1 MSSPAAE
8 PISDARLEANRANAQ
23 LSTGPTSAEGKST
36 SSRNAIKHGLSCR
49 ETNLFFNDPDE
60 QTQFLIHKKSLRN
73 ELIPVGEVEE
83 KLFHLYAFCLFQ
95 AQRAQVLELAATDAW
110 LDDQTNPVLIANM
123 ERMARYGEI
132 HERRAARTLNE
143 IRKLQLDRFA
153 AREIAEH
160 IAVHGEVTEISVAL
174 PCEKLRRTDLNKTN
188 PQQIAD
194 TLISA
199 DPEVQERPKTDIQNE
214 PKIDWLRNM
223 LYSEISRQ
231 MADEER
237 GRQ

>member
-1 MSSPAAE
+1 MNNPSATSQ
-8 PISDARLEANRANAQ
+8 ARADANRANAQ
-23 LSTGPTSAEGKST
+23 LSTGPTSAEGLAK
-36 SSRNAIKHGLSCR
+36 SSRNAVKHGLTCR

-110 LDDQTNPVLIANM
+110 LDDQTNPILIANM

-132 HERRAARTLNE
+132 HERRAARSLNE

-153 AREIAEH
+153 AAEVSQS
-160 IAVHGEVTEISVAL
+160 IEASDENIPISVAL
-174 PCEKLRRTDLNKTN
+174 PMAKIRKTDFNKTN
-188 PQQIAD
+188 PMY
-194 TLISA
+194 ISENIIST
-199 DPEVQERPKTDIQNE
+199 DPEVQSRPKQKLEDM
-214 PKIDWLRNM
+214 PKIDWNL
-223 LYSEISRQ
+223 LYSLLGEKV
-231 MADEER
+231 
-237 GRQ
+237 